1 MRLNPWSLYD
11 TKAIGCPMRRA
22 WMKFL
27 FWNLDAKK
35 RLHHALSAT
44 RAPQTTRG
52 ALMLIHVF
60 HSGAIPG
67 STGYFGYTLKR
78 VPTDLPTMQTGPW
91 RKFGGPIEVMPGEPR
106 AGITEDVLAEIGYRG
121 FSMREHMVTVAQKRV
136 RDRAG

>member
-1 MRLNPWSLYD
+1 
-11 TKAIGCPMRRA
+11 
-22 WMKFL
+22 
-27 FWNLDAKK
+27 
-35 RLHHALSAT
+35 
-44 RAPQTTRG
+44 
-52 ALMLIHVF
+52 MLIHVF

-91 RKFGGPIEVMPGEPR
+91 KKFGGPIEVMPGEPR

>member
-1 MRLNPWSLYD
+1 MRP
-11 TKAIGCPMRRA
+11 A
-22 WMKFL
+22 WMKLL
-27 FWNLDAKK
+27 FWSLNDKTTTS
-35 RLHHALSAT
+35 RCVICYT
-44 RAPQTTRG
+44 RPADKPEG
-52 ALMLIHVF
+52 ASMLIHVF

-78 VPTDLPTMQTGPW
+78 VPSDLPTMQTGPW

-106 AGITEDVLAEIGYRG
+106 AGITEDVLAEIRYRG